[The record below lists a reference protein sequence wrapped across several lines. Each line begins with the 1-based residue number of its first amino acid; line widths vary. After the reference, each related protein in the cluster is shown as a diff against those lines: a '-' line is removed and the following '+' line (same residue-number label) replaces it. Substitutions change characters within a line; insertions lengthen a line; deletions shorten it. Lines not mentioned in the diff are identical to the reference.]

1 MGAIARLVGAS
12 IGTGIG
18 AGVGAGVASAVFVRL
33 VRAES
38 TSAALA
44 RTNHRGESVTLAQ
57 GPALVAGA
65 TLGALATPGL
75 DGSQRLAATLAA
87 AGSGALGAYDD
98 LLGDSETKGLRGHL
112 TAAAEGDITSGFIKL
127 VGIGA
132 VGVASGAIARRGRG
146 GVVDAVLAG
155 AVIAG
160 SANVLNL
167 LDLRPGRASK
177 VFALVST
184 PYLFS
189 PSGAILAG
197 PQGAVAAMLPHDLAE
212 RSMMGDAGANA
223 LGAAWGVC
231 AVSRMNR
238 ASLLV
243 SAGAIAGLTL
253 LSERVSFSDL
263 IARNPVTSW
272 LDQFGRTAQPLASGP
287 PVD

>member
-1 MGAIARLVGAS
+1 VGALAR
-12 IGTGIG
+12 I
-18 AGVGAGVASAVFVRL
+18 VGAKVGAAVGAAVASATYHGL
-33 VRAES
+33 TRAES
-38 TSAALA
+38 TSAALT

-65 TLGALATPGL
+65 TIGAVATPGL
-75 DGSQRLAATLAA
+75 DGSQRLAAALAI
-87 AGSGALGAYDD
+87 AGSGTLGAYDD
-98 LLGDSETKGLRGHL
+98 LLGDSDTKGLRGHL
-112 TAAAEGDITSGFIKL
+112 TAAAEGNITSGFIKL

-132 VGVASGAIARRGRG
+132 IGVAAGALARKGRG
-146 GVVDAVLAG
+146 GVVDAALAG

-177 VFALVST
+177 AFALLST
-184 PYLFS
+184 PYLVS
-189 PSGAILAG
+189 PSGAMLAG
-197 PQGAVAAMLPHDLAE
+197 PQGATASMLPHDLAE

-238 ASLLV
+238 GSLLV
-243 SAGAIAGLTL
+243 TAGAIAGLTL

-263 IARNPVTSW
+263 IAQNPVTSW
-272 LDQFGRTAQPLASGP
+272 LDQLGRVAPPPSASWP
-287 PVD
+287 PSD